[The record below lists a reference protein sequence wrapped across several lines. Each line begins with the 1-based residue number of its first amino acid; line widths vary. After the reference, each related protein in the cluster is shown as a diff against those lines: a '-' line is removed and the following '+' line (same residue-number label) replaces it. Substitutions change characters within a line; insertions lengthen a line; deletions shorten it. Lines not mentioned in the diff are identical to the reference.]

1 MSDLNIEGM
10 AVASGVVETV
20 VSIAV
25 ADVDGVACVG
35 SANPANSV
43 IRTVLGSKSP
53 LQGIEVAADEAGKL
67 QVSVRIE
74 AYYGYALPDV
84 AANVRSAVADAV
96 ACQVGTTVSS
106 VDVYIDGIQFKN

>member
-10 AVASGVVETV
+10 ALAEGVVETV
-20 VSIAV
+20 ISIAV

-35 SANPANSV
+35 TNGATGGILSMF
-43 IRTVLGSKSP
+43 GSKPSA
-53 LQGIEVAADEAGKL
+53 QGIEITSEEDGKL

-74 AYYGYALPDV
+74 AYYGYSLPDV
-84 AANVRSAVADAV
+84 ATAVRSAVADAV
-96 ACQVGTTVSS
+96 SSQVGAQVSS